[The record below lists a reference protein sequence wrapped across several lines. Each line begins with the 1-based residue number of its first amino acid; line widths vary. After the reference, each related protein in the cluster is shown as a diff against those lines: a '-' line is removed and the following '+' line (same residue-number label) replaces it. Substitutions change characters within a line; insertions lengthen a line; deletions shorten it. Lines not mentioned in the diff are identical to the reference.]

1 MIHHGRMIVH
11 QCERLIL
18 LAILTFFVQ
27 ISVAQAANIL
37 IVWPAEEGVAK
48 TKSKMVLQP
57 HEIRKG
63 KILISQDVLPPIAGK
78 QNRRA
83 QIVPSIGNYI
93 SLNLFS
99 DIAYDVKVDSI
110 NRHANG
116 TVVVSGKLKNHK
128 MRTVIMTIGP
138 DGYLITLQDIKKGL
152 LYRLRGNSGDGS
164 GSVTEIDMKKMP
176 AVIRCSRADA
186 CGNIFIPRIACTSAD
201 RM

>member
-1 MIHHGRMIVH
+1 MIVH

-27 ISVAQAANIL
+27 ISVAQAANKL

-176 AVIRCSRADA
+176 AVIR
-186 CGNIFIPRIACTSAD
+186 
-201 RM
+201 